1 MERVGVLVH
10 PIQPPEPG
18 CRCWALRTAAVLE
31 TCVDEGLEIDG
42 FHVEAEAL
50 RFAVC
55 SEQAWGRLV
64 GLRDSG
70 SGVPGLRERGL
81 ISDSPRVLARE
92 NRARHVEGGT

>member
-1 MERVGVLVH
+1 
-10 PIQPPEPG
+10 
-18 CRCWALRTAAVLE
+18 LRTAAVLE